1 MITLEL
7 SIVNKLGLHARASSK
22 LVTLASRYGSN
33 ITLHYNEK
41 MTDAK
46 SILGVMML
54 GIAKGKTCA
63 CQIEGEDEGEAAQ
76 AITDLFDSGFGE
88 NNSDNNN

>member
-22 LVTLASRYGSN
+22 LVSLASRYGSN
-33 ITLHYNEK
+33 ITLHYNDK
-41 MTDAK
+41 ITDAK

-54 GIAKGKTCA
+54 GIAKGKTCT
-63 CQIEGEDEGEAAQ
+63 CQIEGEDESEAAQ
-76 AITDLFDSGFGE
+76 AITDLFASGFGE
-88 NNSDNNN
+88 NSNEHND